1 MARMRLQPSP
11 PKLPSLNKKPGRPG
25 VFFRRMPTRALCI
38 SLNDPAAK
46 LHTKGEAASGLQR
59 ESFEEFFH
67 A

>member
-1 MARMRLQPSP
+1 
-11 PKLPSLNKKPGRPG
+11 
-25 VFFRRMPTRALCI
+25 MPTRALCI